1 MHITV
6 KLSSKGQ
13 LIIPK
18 EIRRALDLRP
28 GATFDVK
35 LVDDKIIL
43 QPVID
48 KAKLRKTIN
57 AVRQLAVGASLVD
70 ELEKEH
76 QRELEKDM
84 QRE

>member
-1 MHITV
+1 MVV

-18 EIRRALDLRP
+18 EIRRALNLQP
-28 GATFDVK
+28 GTTFDVK

-43 QPVID
+43 QPVMD
-48 KAKLRKTIN
+48 KVKLRKTID
-57 AVRQLAVGASLVD
+57 AMRQLAAGPPLLD

-76 QRELEKDM
+76 RHELDKDV
-84 QRE
+84 QL

>member
-1 MHITV
+1 MTV

-18 EIRRALDLRP
+18 EIRRALDLQP
-28 GATFDVK
+28 GATFDIK

-43 QPVID
+43 QPVMD
-48 KAKLRKTIN
+48 KVTLRETMDAI
-57 AVRQLAVGASLVD
+57 RQLVVGPSLLD

>member
-1 MHITV
+1 MTV

-18 EIRRALDLRP
+18 EIRRALDLQP
-28 GATFDVK
+28 GATFDIK

-43 QPVID
+43 QPVMD
-48 KAKLRKTIN
+48 KVTLRETMDAI
-57 AVRQLAVGASLVD
+57 RQLVVGSSLLD